1 MTDLQTGATWILD
14 AWRARPG
21 LPAVEADIP
30 RAEAPG
36 SLFRQTEKRQ
46 RIETATEHASHGA
59 ETMAHARVEDALAL
73 FLAAL
78 PRRLRFA
85 DVAGMLKLTPAELQ
99 AAFDAQGANP
109 RDRLRHVRLQR
120 LHDDLRRKRYDEV
133 GLAHGSLGISPPR

>member
-1 MTDLQTGATWILD
+1 
-14 AWRARPG
+14 
-21 LPAVEADIP
+21 
-30 RAEAPG
+30 
-36 SLFRQTEKRQ
+36 
-46 RIETATEHASHGA
+46 
-59 ETMAHARVEDALAL
+59 MAHARVEDALAL

-133 GLAHGSLGISPPR
+133 GLAMVRWGFPPRGNDAFRDYCRLFGCHPRETLQAESDQ